1 MRRQFVTVPVPPK
14 QVSTYLQYL
23 PAIMQENADE
33 QGVAFLGRWLLAF
46 EQILSGLGDPAAPGL
61 EEIIDRIY
69 RYFDPGPGR
78 AEAERAPSDFL
89 PWLAGWVALTLRED
103 WSEAEKRRI
112 ISEIVPVYRQRG
124 TKAGLTTVLQ
134 AYIGSVGAEIE
145 EFNEALQ
152 LGVTSTVGIN
162 TVIGGGPPHYFLVK
176 IILPGLDDLDFSR
189 KEQIARAIIEQEKP
203 AHTYYDL
210 HLQFPP
216 TMQIGVRSTVGVDT
230 LLSTRTSD
238 TE

>member
-1 MRRQFVTVPVPPK
+1 MAIPVSPT
-14 QVSTYLQYL
+14 QVSQYLDYL
-23 PAIMQENADE
+23 PALMQEGADE
-33 QGVAFLGRWLLAF
+33 RGVTFLGRWLLAF
-46 EQILSGLGDPAAPGL
+46 EQILSGIGDPTAPGL
-61 EEIIDRIY
+61 EEIIAKIY
-69 RYFDPGPGR
+69 RYFEPGPTLS
-78 AEAERAPSDFL
+78 ETERAPTEFL
-89 PWLAGWVALTLRED
+89 SWLAGWVALTLRED

-124 TKAGLTTVLQ
+124 TKAGLTAVLQ
-134 AYIGSVGAEIE
+134 AYIGSVGVEIQE
-145 EFNEALQ
+145 YIEPLQ
-152 LGVTSTVGIN
+152 IGVTASIGVN

-176 IILPGLDDLDFSR
+176 IILPGLGDLDFSR
-189 KEQIARAIIEQEKP
+189 KEQIARAIIDQEKP

-210 HLQFPP
+210 RLVFPP